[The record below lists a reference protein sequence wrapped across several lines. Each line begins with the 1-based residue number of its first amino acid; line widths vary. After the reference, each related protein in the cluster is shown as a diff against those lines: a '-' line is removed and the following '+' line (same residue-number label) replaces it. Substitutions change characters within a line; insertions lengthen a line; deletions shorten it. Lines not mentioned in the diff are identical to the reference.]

1 MATHR
6 PIDVLAD
13 READTFTAWLL
24 AHPGAEVIC
33 RDRAGAYAEAA
44 GTGAPDAIQVADR
57 WHLWHNLAERVEKTV
72 AAHHGCLRHADIA
85 PGSATGPGLK
95 PAADLAAAATPAQ
108 PLPRKSSVLVE
119 RTRARYEAVHALRAQ
134 GKNITAIVAELRLAR
149 GTVRRFVRASNVE
162 ELVAAPR
169 AGRPSV
175 LDDYK
180 PYLHERGNAGVTNAS
195 VLYREIVEQGYRGS
209 IGTDPITESGP
220 DPIFERR

>member
-1 MATHR
+1 M
-6 PIDVLAD
+6 
-13 READTFTAWLL
+13 
-24 AHPGAEVIC
+24 
-33 RDRAGAYAEAA
+33 
-44 GTGAPDAIQVADR
+44 
-57 WHLWHNLAERVEKTV
+57 EKTV
-72 AAHHGCLRHADIA
+72 AAYHGCLRQGCLRHADIA
-85 PGSATGPGLK
+85 PDIAPDSATGPGLK
-95 PAADLAAAATPAQ
+95 PAADLATAATPAQ

-149 GTVRRFVRASNVE
+149 GTVRRFVHASNVE

-169 AGRPSV
+169 AGRTSV
-175 LDDYK
+175 LDNYK
-180 PYLHERGNAGVTNAS
+180 PYLHERWNAGVTNAS